1 MVYFDNAATSY
12 PKPAAVWEAMEHCLK
27 KLAGSPGRGA
37 HRGAVDVSRVVYESR
52 EVLSRFFNVPDSRQ
66 LVFTANATQAINL
79 ALFGL
84 LAEGDH
90 VVTTSMEHNA
100 VVRPLRYLERTRNVT
115 VTFVTC
121 SPTSELDPADVE
133 KAITPSTRLI
143 AVNHA
148 SNVTGTVLPVPQ
160 IGVIARNHGL
170 TYLVDAA
177 QTAGSWPID
186 VQTSYIDLL
195 AFTGHKGLLGPAGTG
210 GLYIRQGLELEPLIH
225 GGTGSR
231 SELEEQPPFLPDRY
245 ESGTLNAAGIA
256 GLGAAV
262 KFIMETGLDSIMLRK
277 AELARLLLQRLYEL
291 NGVTVY
297 GTGNPLSSTAVVSI
311 TMDGIDPS
319 EVERILDT
327 RYGIS
332 VRSGLHCAPRA
343 HKTIGTFPEGTVRL
357 APGYFTTDEDIDTV
371 VEALREIAAGSG

>member
-1 MVYFDNAATSY
+1 M
-12 PKPAAVWEAMEHCLK
+12 
-27 KLAGSPGRGA
+27 
-37 HRGAVDVSRVVYESR
+37 
-52 EVLSRFFNVPDSRQ
+52 
-66 LVFTANATQAINL
+66 
-79 ALFGL
+79 
-84 LAEGDH
+84 
-90 VVTTSMEHNA
+90 
-100 VVRPLRYLERTRNVT
+100 
-115 VTFVTC
+115 
-121 SPTSELDPADVE
+121 
-133 KAITPSTRLI
+133 
-143 AVNHA
+143 
-148 SNVTGTVLPVPQ
+148 
-160 IGVIARNHGL
+160 
-170 TYLVDAA
+170 DAA